1 MAVGALSNRNVLAT
15 LAILVVG
22 ALGSATA
29 EEALFQ
35 SRRLTDRANIRRG
48 SRDPP
53 STPPATCTS

>member
-15 LAILVVG
+15 LAILVAG

-29 EEALFQ
+29 EEAPFQ
-35 SRRLTDRANIRRG
+35 SRRLTDPAIIRRG

-53 STPPATCTS
+53 STRPATCTS